1 MEIIAEIWIAACAHA
16 LQRHWRTVDPEQL
29 EELACDL
36 WRDERL
42 RGMAPNDA
50 ARTWLEPVKV
60 CVDR

>member
-29 EELACDL
+29 EELARDL

-42 RGMAPNDA
+42 RGMSPNEAAP
-50 ARTWLEPVKV
+50 
-60 CVDR
+60 